1 VPSSASTLSLTKELP
16 FEVSMSAYRG
26 PKAKVARS
34 LGLAVTQKTQK
45 VLDRRNFAP
54 GQHGQDRKKSASVYK
69 QQLVEKQRLRFT
81 YNVSEAQ
88 MAATYAEAN
97 RRDGS
102 AGDNLMAL
110 LETRIDAL
118 VYRMGFART
127 IFAARQYVA
136 HGHFNVNGIRCFA
149 PSRLIKAGDVIAV
162 RERSKNHVQIKEAI
176 DNAPAAPEYLS
187 VDKTKMEG
195 KLVALPLREQIPVKL
210 QEQLVVEYY
219 SR

>member
-1 VPSSASTLSLTKELP
+1 
-16 FEVSMSAYRG
+16 MSAYRG